1 MKKLFIC
8 IIMMLCLCVNN
19 SSAQSVVKSG
29 NTFKSVKS
37 TTKGDTLVTKFFFED
52 NKGGKYPIIVMKKS
66 GRCYVWKKS
75 RKTGKLYKMYM
86 KPEVSK
92 AVCKELGIAYT
103 EKKK

>member
-1 MKKLFIC
+1 MKKLFVC
-8 IIMMLCLCVNN
+8 IIMMMCLCVNN

-29 NTFKSVKS
+29 NTFKSKN

-66 GRCYVWKKS
+66 GRCYIWKKS
-75 RKTGKLYKMYM
+75 GKTGKLYKMYM

-92 AVCKELGIAYT
+92 AVCRS
-103 EKKK
+103 

>member
-1 MKKLFIC
+1 
-8 IIMMLCLCVNN
+8 MMLCLGVNN
-19 SSAQSVVKSG
+19 SNIYAQNVVKNG

-52 NKGGKYPIIVMKKS
+52 SKGNKYPIIVMKKS

-75 RKTGKLYKMYM
+75 GKTGKLYKQYM

-92 AVCKELGIAYT
+92 AVCKEVGITYK
-103 EKKK
+103 EK

>member
-1 MKKLFIC
+1 MKKWLFS
-8 IIMMLCLCVNN
+8 IIMMLTLGVNN
-19 SSAQSVVKSG
+19 SNIYAQNVVKNG

-52 NKGGKYPIIVMKKS
+52 SKGGKYPIIVMKKS

-75 RKTGKLYKMYM
+75 GKTGRLYKQYM

-92 AVCKELGIAYT
+92 AVCREMNIVYKE
-103 EKKK
+103 K

>member
-1 MKKLFIC
+1 MKKLLFAAL
-8 IIMMLCLCVNN
+8 MMLTLCVNN
-19 SSAQSVVKSG
+19 SSAQNVVKNG

-37 TTKGDTLVTKFFFED
+37 TTKGDTLLTKFFFED
-52 NKGGKYPIIVMKKS
+52 SKGNKYPIIVMKKS

-75 RKTGKLYKMYM
+75 GKTGKLYKQYM

>member
-1 MKKLFIC
+1 MKKLFVC

-19 SSAQSVVKSG
+19 SNAQSVVKSG

-52 NKGGKYPIIVMKKS
+52 SKGRKYPIIVVKKS
-66 GRCYVWKKS
+66 GRCYIWKKS
-75 RKTGKLYKMYM
+75 EKTGKLYKQYM

-92 AVCKELGIAYT
+92 AVCRDLNIIYKQ
-103 EKKK
+103 K

>member
-1 MKKLFIC
+1 MKKVLFVA
-8 IIMMLCLCVNN
+8 IMLLTLCVNN

-29 NTFKSVKS
+29 NTFKSVKN

-52 NKGGKYPIIVMKKS
+52 SKGEKYPIIIVKKS

-75 RKTGKLYKMYM
+75 GKTGKLYKMYM

-92 AVCKELGIAYT
+92 TVCKELGIAYI

>member
-1 MKKLFIC
+1 MKKLLFAAL
-8 IIMMLCLCVNN
+8 MMLTLCVNN
-19 SSAQSVVKSG
+19 SSAQNVVKNG

-52 NKGGKYPIIVMKKS
+52 SKGNKYPIIVIKKS

-75 RKTGKLYKMYM
+75 GKTGKLYKQYM

-92 AVCKELGIAYT
+92 AVCKEVGITYK
-103 EKKK
+103 EK

>member
-1 MKKLFIC
+1 MRKLFVC
-8 IIMMLCLCVNN
+8 IIMMMCLCVNN

-52 NKGGKYPIIVMKKS
+52 SKGGKYPIIIIKKS

-75 RKTGKLYKMYM
+75 RKTGRLYKMYM
-86 KPEVSK
+86 KSEVSK
-92 AVCKELGIAYT
+92 AVCKELGITYK
-103 EKKK
+103 EK